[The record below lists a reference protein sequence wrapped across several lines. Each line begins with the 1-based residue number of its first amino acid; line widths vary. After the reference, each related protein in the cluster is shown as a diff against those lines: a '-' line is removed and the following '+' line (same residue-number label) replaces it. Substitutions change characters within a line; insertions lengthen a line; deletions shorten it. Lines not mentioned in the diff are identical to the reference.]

1 LIGFLINEAV
11 KRRAIRYSPVGG
23 CWNGAFSFQK
33 LHAEGRGEE
42 QKLVKKDKVTH
53 ILCRLSK
60 TRLTFFPGITGQ
72 AKMHEDPSS
81 T

>member
-33 LHAEGRGEE
+33 LRAEGRGEE
-42 QKLVKKDKVTH
+42 QKHREKRQSTYQNKVN
-53 ILCRLSK
+53 L
-60 TRLTFFPGITGQ
+60 FFPGSQVRQKCTRILLQ
-72 AKMHEDPSS
+72 LEVV
-81 T
+81 